1 MVTEPQREEDAPST
15 VDIVGRD
22 GSYPVYVEPGALA
35 RLSELITRHVPGRR
49 LALLTD
55 SNVRSLPAR
64 WGVAL
69 PAVDAELVV
78 PAGEASK
85 TREQWARLSDTLLAR
100 RFGRDSALVLL
111 GGGVVGDLG
120 GFVAATLLRGIPY
133 LQVPTTLLAMLDA
146 SVGGKTAVDTPHG
159 KNLVGAF
166 HPPSAVIADPR
177 VLATLPERE
186 FRAGLSEAVKH
197 GLIADR
203 AYFEWIA
210 DSADRIGAR
219 DADALA
225 MLVRRSVE
233 IKSAVVSEDERET
246 GRRATLNAGHTVA
259 HALEQAS
266 GYALAHGEA
275 VAIGLVTECRLAE
288 SIGLAAPG
296 LAAEVAAL
304 LAQLG
309 LPTALPGFSP
319 ERLLECM
326 AVDKKNRDS
335 RIRFALPVSIGAMA
349 PGEGW
354 TVAVLEPA
362 IEDVLRR

>member
-1 MVTEPQREEDAPST
+1 VTPAASLSPEPSPIEVRHAL
-15 VDIVGRD
+15 
-22 GSYPVYVEPGALA
+22 GSYPVYVEPGVLG
-35 RLSELITRHVPGRR
+35 RFPELVARHVPGRR

-55 SNVRSLPAR
+55 TNVRPLPTR
-64 WGVAL
+64 WGVPL
-69 PAVDAELVV
+69 PAVEAELAI

-85 TREQWARLSDTLLAR
+85 TRERWSELSDALLAR
-100 RFGRDSALVLL
+100 RLGRDTALVLL

-120 GFVAATLLRGIPY
+120 GFVAATYLRGIPY
-133 LQVPTTLLAMLDA
+133 VQVPTTLLAMLDA

-159 KNLVGAF
+159 KNLIGAF
-166 HPPSAVIADPR
+166 HPPAAVIVDPR

-186 FRAGLSEAVKH
+186 FRSGLAEAVKH

-203 AYFEWIA
+203 AYFDWIVA
-210 DSADRIGAR
+210 SAAAIGAR
-219 DADALA
+219 DPDTLA
-225 MLVRRSVE
+225 QLVRRSVE
-233 IKSAVVSEDERET
+233 IKAAVVSEDERET
-246 GRRATLNAGHTVA
+246 GRRAILNAGHTIA

-288 SIGLAAPG
+288 SLGLAEPG
-296 LAAEVAAL
+296 IAAAVAGL
-304 LAQLG
+304 LERLG

-319 ERLLECM
+319 DRLLEAM
-326 AVDKKNRDS
+326 AADKKNRGA

-362 IEDVLRR
+362 IEDILHP

>member
-1 MVTEPQREEDAPST
+1 MTAIEVRHAL
-15 VDIVGRD
+15 
-22 GSYPVYVEPGALA
+22 GSYPVYVEPGALT
-35 RLSELITRHVPGRR
+35 RLPELIARHVPGRR

-55 SNVRSLPAR
+55 SNVRALPAR
-64 WGVAL
+64 WGVGM
-69 PAVDAELVV
+69 PPVETELVI

-85 TREQWARLSDTLLAR
+85 TRERWHELSDILLAR
-100 RFGRDSALVLL
+100 KFGRDSALVLL

-120 GFVAATLLRGIPY
+120 GFVAATFLRGIPY
-133 LQVPTTLLAMLDA
+133 VQVPTTLLAMLDA

-159 KNLVGAF
+159 KNLIGAF

-186 FRAGLSEAVKH
+186 FRAGLAEAVKH

-203 AYFEWIA
+203 AYFDWIGA
-210 DSADRIGAR
+210 SADQIGAR

-225 MLVRRSVE
+225 RLVRRSVE
-233 IKSAVVSEDERET
+233 IKSAVVSEDEREA
-246 GRRATLNAGHTVA
+246 GRRAILNAGHTVA

-288 SIGLAAPG
+288 SIRLAAPG
-296 LAAEVAAL
+296 VAAEVAGL
-304 LAQLG
+304 LARLG

-326 AVDKKNRDS
+326 AADKKNREF

-354 TVAVLEPA
+354 TVAVLDPA
-362 IEDVLRR
+362 IEEVLRPADPLPR